1 MKTLILS
8 ALIAAASLAG
18 TATAQQQPPLPQTTI
33 FHLDVLRDGDNRRGT
48 LGPIGLGGQDRST
61 REPVSMRQ
69 ILSAIARHN
78 ASAQSSTDRIII
90 RDTAFGREA
99 FSENPNGL
107 SEDAR
112 RAIAIQNATAADASE
127 RIYVRN

>member
-1 MKTLILS
+1 MKSLILP
-8 ALIAAASLAG
+8 ALIAAATLTGA
-18 TATAQQQPPLPQTTI
+18 AAAQQQAPLPRTTL
-33 FHLDVLRDGDNRRGT
+33 FHLDIQRDGAEGGT
-48 LGPIGLGGQDRST
+48 LGPVALGSQDRST
-61 REPVSMRQ
+61 RAPVSMRN

-78 ASAQSSTDRIII
+78 ASAASSTDRIII

-107 SEDAR
+107 SDDAR

-127 RIYVRN
+127 RIYARP